1 MNVKN
6 DYAFLFDLDGTLI
19 NSDCIYIE
27 VWNEILKKYNIE
39 CNKEFFESFIKGKSD
54 ISFLKFLIQN
64 ISENELLEISKLKDK
79 LFIEKIENQNI
90 LFDGVLPFFEK
101 IKNYKKAIGNGNGI
115 GNGIGIV
122 TSCNKQSA
130 NFILNKYNLTQYI
143 DILICSEDVNN
154 HKPHPEPYLK
164 AMQLMNVN
172 PSNCII
178 FEDSHTG
185 YLSACKSNPY
195 KIYIYLNGDNENMII
210 ETKNV
215 FYDYNELDINTL
227 ILKNN
232 EPIIDMDESNIHFLK
247 ILKSDLKEL
256 PIKDIKINKNNN
268 LKTGYICDIDKYN
281 ITYLNESNFNII
293 TKISNLNNE
302 LSKTALKLNM
312 YTNEVYFYQK
322 ISSTIECIS
331 IPKCFN
337 CFKYEKKD
345 VIVLEDLY
353 KYNGCF
359 NIDLNKNIKVLLN
372 VVEHIFNMHNL
383 YYFNN
388 IHDIPLN
395 FKNLKKPTEIIYYK
409 ELVNERFHKFMMK
422 NKFIL
427 NEKDIKILN
436 SIYENFDFILNK
448 ASEFPLSFCHGD
460 LKSPNIFY
468 YNHIQP
474 YFLDWQYIQLNKG
487 ISDIAFLLVESIDF
501 EIMNVELV
509 LGYYFKLMKER
520 NEINKDIFMN
530 DFKNALCIFPF
541 FVCVWFNSEDNDKLI
556 DKCFPL
562 KFMKN
567 LLKYYQYYLVDFL

>member
-79 LFIEKIENQNI
+79 LFMEKIENQNI

-101 IKNYKKAIGNGNGI
+101 IKNYKKAIGN
-115 GNGIGIV
+115 GIV

-164 AMQLMNVN
+164 AMQHMNVN

-232 EPIIDMDESNIHFLK
+232 
-247 ILKSDLKEL
+247 
-256 PIKDIKINKNNN
+256 
-268 LKTGYICDIDKYN
+268 
-281 ITYLNESNFNII
+281 
-293 TKISNLNNE
+293 
-302 LSKTALKLNM
+302 
-312 YTNEVYFYQK
+312 
-322 ISSTIECIS
+322 
-331 IPKCFN
+331 
-337 CFKYEKKD
+337 
-345 VIVLEDLY
+345 
-353 KYNGCF
+353 
-359 NIDLNKNIKVLLN
+359 
-372 VVEHIFNMHNL
+372 
-383 YYFNN
+383 
-388 IHDIPLN
+388 
-395 FKNLKKPTEIIYYK
+395 
-409 ELVNERFHKFMMK
+409 
-422 NKFIL
+422 
-427 NEKDIKILN
+427 
-436 SIYENFDFILNK
+436 
-448 ASEFPLSFCHGD
+448 
-460 LKSPNIFY
+460 
-468 YNHIQP
+468 
-474 YFLDWQYIQLNKG
+474 
-487 ISDIAFLLVESIDF
+487 
-501 EIMNVELV
+501 
-509 LGYYFKLMKER
+509 
-520 NEINKDIFMN
+520 
-530 DFKNALCIFPF
+530 
-541 FVCVWFNSEDNDKLI
+541 
-556 DKCFPL
+556 
-562 KFMKN
+562 
-567 LLKYYQYYLVDFL
+567 